1 MPSILAVSDH
11 TGWAHVLCVS
21 ARDGRPFVVTRRRV
35 TLLDAGLPTQPYE
48 HATRAMEPGDADA
61 LVATVRSSASGT
73 TERALERLVGEM
85 SCEYPIAALTIRTPP
100 FETLPA
106 SVATVRASYQ
116 RLCSADGLLYH
127 LALTGAARRLGLE
140 VQRCKRGNEIDAAAV
155 ALGVSPKAV
164 EAFVIGRGR
173 PPGPP
178 WTAEHRRAYAAAIAH
193 LAPRV
198 RGLTIA

>member
-1 MPSILAVSDH
+1 
-11 TGWAHVLCVS
+11 VS

-61 LVATVRSSASGT
+61 LIATVRSSASGT

-85 SCEYPIAALTIRTPP
+85 SCEHPIGALTIRTPP

-106 SVATVRASYQ
+106 SVAMVRASYQ
-116 RLCSADGLLYH
+116 LLCSADGLLYH

-178 WTAEHRRAYAAAIAH
+178 WTAEHRRAYAAAIAN